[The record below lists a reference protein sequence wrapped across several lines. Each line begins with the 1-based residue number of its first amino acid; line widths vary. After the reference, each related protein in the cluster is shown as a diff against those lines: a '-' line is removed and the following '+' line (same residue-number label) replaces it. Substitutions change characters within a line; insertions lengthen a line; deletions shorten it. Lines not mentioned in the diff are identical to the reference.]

1 MILSSTFFLTIALYI
16 LLFIDWR
23 QTITIAKNPDKFREY
38 NPILGKH
45 PSEERVDYYFLVVA
59 ILAVVGLLFLAHWN
73 STWVLPAL
81 FIATLMELVVVIH
94 NSREGIVADMEDF

>member
-1 MILSSTFFLTIALYI
+1 MILSPTFFLILALNI

-23 QTITIAKNPDKFREY
+23 QTITIAKNPDKFQEY

-45 PSEERVDYYFLVVA
+45 PSEDKVDNYFLIVS
-59 ILAVVGLLFLAHWN
+59 ILAMLGLVFLSHWN
-73 STWVLPAL
+73 TTWVLPAL